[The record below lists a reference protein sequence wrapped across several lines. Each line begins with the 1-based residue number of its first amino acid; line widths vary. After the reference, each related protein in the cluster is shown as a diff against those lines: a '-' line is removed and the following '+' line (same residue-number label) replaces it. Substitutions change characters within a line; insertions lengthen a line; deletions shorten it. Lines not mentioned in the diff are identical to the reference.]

1 MKKKLE
7 LFLHVVAWVGIFLW
21 LSGRVASHIHYAN
34 GIKNIAYFIDTNHHI
49 WFWRI
54 MTTICKASFFY
65 ANVYWLF
72 SIFQPQSANGRKI
85 IGPLIIHIAGIILV
99 EFTLIFLLYNSL
111 AKQVGE
117 GAYLVFNYKLLDA
130 QLIPY
135 GLLLLLSYGYW
146 ASKQWLLHYKQLAQL
161 QRTTAEL
168 QLIKNQINP
177 HFLFNTLNNLFAMAI
192 EKEAMA
198 LAESISQLTNM
209 MRYTIYEN
217 QMAYVPLRKEITY
230 IQNYIHLQQLRFT
243 EAEVPIEFTIK
254 GEPASIE
261 IAPMLLIN
269 FVENAFKH
277 GISLQR
283 ESFIFIHLEIQEK
296 QLVFSVEN
304 TKHQRLE
311 RGYPQYSGLGLASSR
326 KLLQLLYPSRHQLQ
340 INETTHVY
348 KVLLSL
354 GLRA

>member
-7 LFLHVVAWVGIFLW
+7 LFLHVMAWIGIFLW
-21 LSGRVASHIHYAN
+21 LSGRVASHSSFVN

-49 WFWRI
+49 WLWRI
-54 MTTICKASFFY
+54 ITTLCKVSFFY
-65 ANVYWLF
+65 VNVYLIF
-72 SIFQPQSANGRKI
+72 SIFHTQVPFGRKVI
-85 IGPLIIHIAGIILV
+85 VSLVIHTVGVILV
-99 EFTLIFLLYNSL
+99 EYALIFLIYHSL
-111 AKQVGE
+111 AKQAKE
-117 GAYLVFNYKLLDA
+117 TAHLVFNYSFIDA

-146 ASKQWLLHYKQLAQL
+146 ASKQWLLHYKQLTHL
-161 QRTTAEL
+161 QRTTVEL
-168 QLIKNQINP
+168 QTIKNQINP
-177 HFLFNTLNNLFAMAI
+177 HFLFNTLNNFFAMAI
-192 EKEAMA
+192 EKEATA
-198 LAESISQLTNM
+198 LAESISQLTSM

-217 QMAYVPLRKEITY
+217 HMSHVPLSKEIAY
-230 IQNYIHLQQLRFT
+230 IQHYIQLQLLRF
-243 EAEVPIEFTIK
+243 EAAEVPIEFTIK
-254 GEPASIE
+254 GEPASIQ

-277 GISLQR
+277 GISLQQ

-311 RGYPQYSGLGLASSR
+311 SSYPQYSGVGLASSR
-326 KLLQLLYPSRHQLQ
+326 KLLQLLYPNRHQLQ
-340 INETTHVY
+340 ITETAQVY

-354 GLRA
+354 TLRV

>member
-21 LSGRVASHIHYAN
+21 LSGRVASHAQYAN
-34 GIKNIAYFIDTNHHI
+34 GIKNIAYFIDTDHHI

-54 MTTICKASFFY
+54 MTTVCKASFFY
-65 ANVYWLF
+65 VNVYWLF
-72 SIFQPQSANGRKI
+72 SIFQPQSPNGRKI
-85 IGPLIIHIAGIILV
+85 IGPLIIHIVGIILV
-99 EFTLIFLLYNSL
+99 EFTLIFLLYNLLS
-111 AKQVGE
+111 KQAGE
-117 GAYLVFNYKLLDA
+117 GAYLVFNYKFLDA

-217 QMAYVPLRKEITY
+217 QMDYVPLKKEIAY
-230 IQNYIHLQQLRFT
+230 IQNYIHLQQLRFA

-254 GEPASIE
+254 GEPAPIQ

-277 GISLQR
+277 GISLQK

-311 RGYPQYSGLGLASSR
+311 ISYPQYSGLGLASSR

-340 INETTHVY
+340 ITETAHAY

-354 GLRA
+354 VLRA